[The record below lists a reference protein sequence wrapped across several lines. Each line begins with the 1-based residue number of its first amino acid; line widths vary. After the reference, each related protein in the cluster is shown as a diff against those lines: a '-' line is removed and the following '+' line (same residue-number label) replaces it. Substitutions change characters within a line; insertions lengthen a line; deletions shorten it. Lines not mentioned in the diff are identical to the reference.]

1 MELSFPYDLCT
12 EPDLGIEIDLV
23 DPSLY
28 APAPGTTLHP
38 SDAEILAMA
47 APAGAGAG
55 GSAAARVKTIRSE

>member
-1 MELSFPYDLCT
+1 VAESRNEADEVVEQFRR
-12 EPDLGIEIDLV
+12 LGIEIDLV

-47 APAGAGAG
+47 APAGAAP
-55 GSAAARVKTIRSE
+55 GSRTSTHQTR